1 MLNSQ
6 GAHENL
12 KRNHVRPWCGKP
24 LVTNKLGL
32 GFCVCSFEKFF
43 LFFTEAEPMKSRITF
58 KPQMEISQ
66 L

>member
-6 GAHENL
+6 GAHESL

-24 LVTNKLGL
+24 LVTYKLGL
-32 GFCVCSFEKFF
+32 SFCVCSFKKFF
-43 LFFTEAEPMKSRITF
+43 LLFTEAEPMKSRTTL

>member
-6 GAHENL
+6 GAQENL
-12 KRNHVRPWCGKP
+12 KRDHVRPWCGKL
-24 LVTNKLGL
+24 LVTYKLGL
-32 GFCVCSFEKFF
+32 GFCVCSFKKFF

-66 L
+66 Q